1 MQFKMTESIL
11 LWLVNMHFRNSLWK
25 LYGVYAKKVF
35 INVRSTKHV
44 QRIGN
49 EKCFLRALNSSY
61 GKMCRDLL
69 GSYRLPSMTNT
80 LSQILTH
87 SKMYHFWNISS
98 TEFNWVLQVKFNF
111 YQSHSQFLQKHLLL
125 RVQQNR
131 FSEKYLGN
139 WGELLLKQINEL
151 LFSTTDNFE
160 VIFLFVSEKL
170 LMIASVSR

>member
-1 MQFKMTESIL
+1 MKS
-11 LWLVNMHFRNSLWK
+11 
-25 LYGVYAKKVF
+25 VF
-35 INVRSTKHV
+35 WELT
-44 QRIGN
+44 
-49 EKCFLRALNSSY
+49 LNSSH

-80 LSQILTH
+80 LSQISTH
-87 SKMYHFWNISS
+87 SKMHHFWNINS
-98 TEFNWVLQVKFNF
+98 TEFNWVLQVKINF
-111 YQSHSQFLQKHLLL
+111 YQSHYQFLQKHLLL

-131 FSEKYLGN
+131 FSEKYLEN